1 MKFIIW
7 FFFFLLS
14 FQISNILSI
23 DRPKLDEA
31 CDALNLEPF
40 DSKEYDF
47 LNQYFRVINK
57 VAIALKTLKADK
69 YTFGL
74 YLPTLFGL
82 RSVLEKISNPTTT
95 EMFECLPLAKA
106 LKTGFENRFGKLMD
120 AFESDGKSAPLFI
133 AMVSNPQ
140 FKLNF
145 LGTRVISSHM
155 LQHLKEMLVVAA
167 LQIEK
172 TNLTESVPCEQIDN
186 IASTSHGHEHSK

>member
-145 LGTRVISSHM
+145 LGTRVISSHR
-155 LQHLKEMLVVAA
+155 
-167 LQIEK
+167 
-172 TNLTESVPCEQIDN
+172 CC
-186 IASTSHGHEHSK
+186 STSERNASGSCPSNRKNEPNRISTV